1 MSVGHRRY
9 FTLRHQQQG
18 AGLLELLIALLI
30 FSTGLMGLLSV
41 QLAGKKAGHEAA
53 QRAVAT
59 ALARD
64 ILERMQANPG
74 HIPAYAIN
82 NAGDEEKPLPVPGIH
97 CERVDCT
104 PPQLAV
110 FDLWQWE
117 SLLLGASEK
126 QLGGHNVGGLL
137 APRAC
142 IVRAHGMVSVAI
154 SWRGVTAAREPT
166 TSHCG
171 RDVAGLYDAPEEP
184 AGNNLLRQEVIL
196 SAYAGAS

>member
-1 MSVGHRRY
+1 MPVSRSLLVTSRR
-9 FTLRHQQQG
+9 QQG
-18 AGLLELLIALLI
+18 SGLLEVLIALLV
-30 FSTGLMGLLSV
+30 FSTGLMGLLSI

-53 QRAVAT
+53 QRGVAT

-74 HIPAYAIN
+74 YIRAYAIN

-104 PPQLAV
+104 PPQLAT

-117 SLLLGASEK
+117 SLLLGAAEK

-137 APRAC
+137 APRGC
-142 IVRAHGMVSVAI
+142 IVRADGMVSVAI
-154 SWRGVTAAREPT
+154 SWRGITAAREAA

-171 RDVAGLYDAPEEP
+171 RDVAGLYDAPEKS
-184 AGNNLLRQEVIL
+184 AGNNLLRQGVIL
-196 SAYAGAS
+196 STYAGSS